1 MNAINERRSIRK
13 FKDKTLRKED
23 VDAVINAA
31 ILAPSAKNRQ
41 PWHYIIY
48 SGMQKEKLLAAM
60 EKGLIRERD
69 IQKTLPNSSSG
80 IPDAFYTLDVMKQAP
95 VIIIVLNTNGSSPFE
110 PICADDRISEMCDAL
125 SIGASI
131 QNLLLKATELNIGS
145 LWIANTCYAYNE
157 IVEFIG
163 TDYQLI
169 GAVAL
174 GYPDESPHPRP
185 RKSADIISEYRTD
198 EEMEILA
205 ACGNNCAKCPRHLPK
220 TETELRSTAELWMKI
235 GYRDHIVS
243 NNEIACSGCKADNW
257 CRYNIVSCTSERNIS
272 NCGDCSEYPCEK
284 LLECFRVTDAF
295 IPQCKA
301 VCSESEFLQ
310 LKNAFFD
317 KKHNL
322 DRHLK

>member
-95 VIIIVLNTNGSSPFE
+95 VIIIVLNTNGSPPFE

-174 GYPDESPHPRP
+174 GNLLTHVQEKAPILFQNTEQT
-185 RKSADIISEYRTD
+185 RKWKSLLPAVTIVLNVQDI
-198 EEMEILA
+198 
-205 ACGNNCAKCPRHLPK
+205 
-220 TETELRSTAELWMKI
+220 
-235 GYRDHIVS
+235 
-243 NNEIACSGCKADNW
+243 
-257 CRYNIVSCTSERNIS
+257 CRKLKQ
-272 NCGDCSEYPCEK
+272 NCGV
-284 LLECFRVTDAF
+284 LL
-295 IPQCKA
+295 
-301 VCSESEFLQ
+301 
-310 LKNAFFD
+310 NYG
-317 KKHNL
+317 
-322 DRHLK
+322 